1 MSALPTVGSLSMLL
15 PFTLLAPLVAMLL
28 IVFLPKEESKM
39 IKLVA
44 AMGMLVS
51 LVLSLYA
58 FSHYNRALGGMQ
70 FTLTIPWIP
79 DLGVNLAFGV
89 DGLSLPMLLL
99 TNLIGFSSIYAS
111 WNMEKRVKE
120 YFILLLILIAGVMGT
135 FIARDLFIF
144 FLFL

>member
-28 IVFLPKEESKM
+28 IVFLPKEESKT

-44 AMGMLVS
+44 ALGMFVS

-58 FSHYNRALGGMQ
+58 FFAYNRVLGGMQ

-79 DLGVNLAFGV
+79 DLGVNLALGV

-99 TNLIGFSSIYAS
+99 TNLIGFSAIYAS
-111 WNMEKRVKE
+111 WNMDKRV
-120 YFILLLILIAGVMGT
+120 
-135 FIARDLFIF
+135 
-144 FLFL
+144 